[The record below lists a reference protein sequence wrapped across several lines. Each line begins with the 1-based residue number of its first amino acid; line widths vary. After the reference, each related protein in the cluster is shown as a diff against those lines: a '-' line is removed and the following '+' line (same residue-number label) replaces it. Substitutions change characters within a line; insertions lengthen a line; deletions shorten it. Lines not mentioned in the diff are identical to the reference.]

1 MKDDKKIFLGKITG
15 VHGIKGWLKIQSF
28 SSPPENI
35 LNYSQWII
43 NNQGEEDFYSLE
55 QGRKQ
60 NNKIVVKLEKIEDRN
75 TAESLINSKIQILRS
90 DLPKL
95 SNENYYWSDLE
106 GLSVLSSEDKVIG
119 KIESLIE
126 TGANDV
132 IVIITSK
139 DERVLVPFV
148 MHEIVKEVNVE
159 LNYIKIDWPF
169 ENDRVNEI

>member
-1 MKDDKKIFLGKITG
+1 MEDDKKIYLGKITG
-15 VHGIKGWLKIQSF
+15 AHGIKGWLKIQSF

-35 LNYSQWII
+35 LNYPQWII
-43 NNQGEEDFYSLE
+43 NNQGEEDFYSIE
-55 QGRKQ
+55 QGRKHH
-60 NNKIVVKLEKIEDRN
+60 NKIVVKLEKIDDRN

-106 GLSVLSSEDKVIG
+106 GLSVLNSEEKVIG

-132 IVIITSK
+132 MVIITSK
-139 DERVLVPFV
+139 DERVLIPFV
-148 MHEIVKEVNVE
+148 MHEIIKEVNVD
-159 LNYIKIDWPF
+159 LNYIKIDWPI
-169 ENDRVNEI
+169 END

>member
-1 MKDDKKIFLGKITG
+1 MEDDKKIYLGKITG

-35 LNYSQWII
+35 LNYPQWII
-43 NNQGEEDFYSLE
+43 NNNGEEDFYSIE
-55 QGRKQ
+55 KGRKQ
-60 NNKIVVKLEKIEDRN
+60 NNKIVVKLEKIDDRN

-95 SNENYYWSDLE
+95 SNENYYWSDLV
-106 GLSVLSSEDKVIG
+106 GLSVLDSEEEVIG
-119 KIESLIE
+119 KIESLIA

-132 IVIITSK
+132 MVINTSK

-148 MHEIVKEVNVE
+148 MHEIIKEVNVE
-159 LNYIKIDWPF
+159 LNYIKIDWSI
-169 ENDRVNEI
+169 ESD

>member
-1 MKDDKKIFLGKITG
+1 MEDDKKIYLGKITG

-35 LNYSQWII
+35 LNYPSWII
-43 NNQGEEDFYSLE
+43 NNQGEEDFYSIE

-60 NNKIVVKLEKIEDRN
+60 NNKIVVKLENIDDRT

-95 SNENYYWSDLE
+95 SNENYYWSDLV
-106 GLSVLSSEDKVIG
+106 GLSVLNSEEKVIG

-132 IVIITSK
+132 MVIITLK
-139 DERVLVPFV
+139 DERILIPFV
-148 MHEIVKEVNVE
+148 MHEIIKEVNVE
-159 LNYIKIDWPF
+159 LNYIKIDWSI
-169 ENDRVNEI
+169 ESD

>member
-1 MKDDKKIFLGKITG
+1 MEDDKKIYLGKITG

-35 LNYSQWII
+35 LNYPSWII
-43 NNQGEEDFYSLE
+43 NNKGEEDFYSIE

-60 NNKIVVKLEKIEDRN
+60 NNKIVVKLEKIDDRN

-95 SNENYYWSDLE
+95 SNENYYWSDLV
-106 GLSVLSSEDKVIG
+106 GLSVLNSEEKVIG

-132 IVIITSK
+132 MVIITLK
-139 DERVLVPFV
+139 DERILIPFV
-148 MHEIVKEVNVE
+148 MHEIIKEVNVE
-159 LNYIKIDWPF
+159 LNYIKIDWSI
-169 ENDRVNEI
+169 ESD

>member
-1 MKDDKKIFLGKITG
+1 MEDDKKIYLGKITG

-35 LNYSQWII
+35 LNYPSWII
-43 NNQGEEDFYSLE
+43 NNKGEEDYYSIE

-60 NNKIVVKLEKIEDRN
+60 NNKIVVKLEKIDDRN

-95 SNENYYWSDLE
+95 SNENYYWSDLV
-106 GLSVLSSEDKVIG
+106 GLSVLNSEETVIG

-132 IVIITSK
+132 MVIITLK
-139 DERVLVPFV
+139 DERILIPFV
-148 MHEIVKEVNVE
+148 MHEIIKEVNVE
-159 LNYIKIDWPF
+159 LSYIKIDWSI
-169 ENDRVNEI
+169 ESD

>member
-1 MKDDKKIFLGKITG
+1 MEDDKKIYLGKITG
-15 VHGIKGWLKIQSF
+15 AHGIKGWLKIQSF

-35 LNYSQWII
+35 LNYPQWII
-43 NNQGEEDFYSLE
+43 NNQGEEDFYSIE

-60 NNKIVVKLEKIEDRN
+60 NNKIVVKLEKIDDRN

-95 SNENYYWSDLE
+95 SNENYYWSDLV
-106 GLSVLSSEDKVIG
+106 GLSVLNSEEKVIG

-132 IVIITSK
+132 MVINALK
-139 DERVLVPFV
+139 DERILVPFV
-148 MHEIVKEVNVE
+148 MHEIIKEVNVE
-159 LNYIKIDWPF
+159 LNYIKIDWSI
-169 ENDRVNEI
+169 ESD

>member
-1 MKDDKKIFLGKITG
+1 MEDDKKIYLGKITG

-35 LNYSQWII
+35 LNYPSWII
-43 NNQGEEDFYSLE
+43 NNQGEEDFYSIE

-60 NNKIVVKLEKIEDRN
+60 NNKIVVKLENIDDRN

-95 SNENYYWSDLE
+95 SNENYYWSDLV
-106 GLSVLSSEDKVIG
+106 GLSVLSSEEKVIG

-132 IVIITSK
+132 MVIITLK
-139 DERVLVPFV
+139 DERILIPFV
-148 MHEIVKEVNVE
+148 MHEIIKEVNVE
-159 LNYIKIDWPF
+159 LNYIKIDWSI
-169 ENDRVNEI
+169 ESD

>member
-1 MKDDKKIFLGKITG
+1 MEDDKKIYLGKITG

-35 LNYSQWII
+35 LNYPSWII
-43 NNQGEEDFYSLE
+43 NNQGEEDFYSIE

-60 NNKIVVKLEKIEDRN
+60 NKKIVVKLENIDDRN
-75 TAESLINSKIQILRS
+75 TAESLINSKILILRS

-95 SNENYYWSDLE
+95 SNENYYWSDLV
-106 GLSVLSSEDKVIG
+106 GLSVLNSEEKVIG

-132 IVIITSK
+132 MVIITSK
-139 DERVLVPFV
+139 GERVLIPFV
-148 MHEIVKEVNVE
+148 MHEIIKEVNVD
-159 LNYIKIDWPF
+159 LNYIKIDWPI
-169 ENDRVNEI
+169 END

>member
-1 MKDDKKIFLGKITG
+1 MEDDKKIYLGKITG
-15 VHGIKGWLKIQSF
+15 ARGIKGWLKIQSF

-35 LNYSQWII
+35 LNYPQWII
-43 NNQGEEDFYSLE
+43 NNQGEEDFYSIE

-60 NNKIVVKLEKIEDRN
+60 NNKIVVKLENIDNRN

-95 SNENYYWSDLE
+95 SNENYYWSDLV
-106 GLSVLSSEDKVIG
+106 GLSVLNSEEKVIG

-132 IVIITSK
+132 MVIITSK

-148 MHEIVKEVNVE
+148 MHEIIKEVNVE
-159 LNYIKIDWPF
+159 LNYIKIDWLI
-169 ENDRVNEI
+169 ESD

>member
-1 MKDDKKIFLGKITG
+1 MEDDKKIYLGKITG
-15 VHGIKGWLKIQSF
+15 AHGIKGWLKIQSF

-35 LNYSQWII
+35 LNYPSWII
-43 NNQGEEDFYSLE
+43 NNQGEEDFYSIE

-60 NNKIVVKLEKIEDRN
+60 NNKIVVKLEKIDDRN

-95 SNENYYWSDLE
+95 SNENYYWSDLV
-106 GLSVLSSEDKVIG
+106 GLSVLNSEEKVIG

-132 IVIITSK
+132 MVIITLK
-139 DERVLVPFV
+139 DERILIPFV
-148 MHEIVKEVNVE
+148 MHEIIKEVSVE
-159 LNYIKIDWPF
+159 QNYIKIDWSI
-169 ENDRVNEI
+169 ESE

>member
-1 MKDDKKIFLGKITG
+1 MEDDKKIYLGKITG

-35 LNYSQWII
+35 LNYPSWII
-43 NNQGEEDFYSLE
+43 NNQGEEDFYSIE
-55 QGRKQ
+55 KGRKQ
-60 NNKIVVKLEKIEDRN
+60 NNKIVVKLETIDDRN

-95 SNENYYWSDLE
+95 PNENYYWSDLV
-106 GLSVLSSEDKVIG
+106 GLSVLNSEEKVIG

-132 IVIITSK
+132 MVIITLK
-139 DERVLVPFV
+139 DERILIPFV
-148 MHEIVKEVNVE
+148 MHEIIKEVNVE
-159 LNYIKIDWPF
+159 LSYIKIDWSI
-169 ENDRVNEI
+169 ESD

>member
-1 MKDDKKIFLGKITG
+1 MEDDKKIYLGKITG

-35 LNYSQWII
+35 LNYPSWII
-43 NNQGEEDFYSLE
+43 NNQGEEDFYSIE

-60 NNKIVVKLEKIEDRN
+60 NNKIVVKLEKIDDRN
-75 TAESLINSKIQILRS
+75 TAESLINSKIQIQRS

-95 SNENYYWSDLE
+95 SNENYYWSDLV
-106 GLSVLSSEDKVIG
+106 GLSVLNSEETVIG

-132 IVIITSK
+132 MVIITSK
-139 DERVLVPFV
+139 DERILIPFV
-148 MHEIVKEVNVE
+148 IHEIIKEVNLE
-159 LNYIKIDWPF
+159 LNYIKIDWSI
-169 ENDRVNEI
+169 ESD

>member
-1 MKDDKKIFLGKITG
+1 MEDDKKIYLGKITG

-35 LNYSQWII
+35 LNYPSWII
-43 NNQGEEDFYSLE
+43 NNQGEEDFYSIE
-55 QGRKQ
+55 KGRKQ
-60 NNKIVVKLEKIEDRN
+60 NNKIVVKLEKIDDRN

-95 SNENYYWSDLE
+95 SNENYYWSDLV
-106 GLSVLSSEDKVIG
+106 GLSVLSSEEKVIG

-132 IVIITSK
+132 MVIITLK
-139 DERVLVPFV
+139 DERILIPFV
-148 MHEIVKEVNVE
+148 MHEIIKEVNVE
-159 LNYIKIDWPF
+159 LNYIKIDWLI
-169 ENDRVNEI
+169 ESD

>member
-1 MKDDKKIFLGKITG
+1 MNDDKKIYLGKITG

-35 LNYSQWII
+35 LNYPQWII
-43 NNQGEEDFYSLE
+43 NNNGEEDFYSIE
-55 QGRKQ
+55 KGRKQ
-60 NNKIVVKLEKIEDRN
+60 NNKIVVKLEKIDDRN

-95 SNENYYWSDLE
+95 PNENYYWSDLV
-106 GLSVLSSEDKVIG
+106 GLSVLNSEEKVIG

-132 IVIITSK
+132 MVIITLK
-139 DERVLVPFV
+139 DERILIPFV
-148 MHEIVKEVNVE
+148 MHEIIKEVNVE
-159 LNYIKIDWPF
+159 LNYIKIDWLI
-169 ENDRVNEI
+169 END

>member
-1 MKDDKKIFLGKITG
+1 MEDDKKIYLGKITG

-35 LNYSQWII
+35 LNYPLWII
-43 NNQGEEDFYSLE
+43 NNQGEEDFYSIE

-60 NNKIVVKLEKIEDRN
+60 NNKIVVKLENINDRN
-75 TAESLINSKIQILRS
+75 TAESLINSNIQILRS

-95 SNENYYWSDLE
+95 SNENYYWSDLV
-106 GLSVLSSEDKVIG
+106 GLSVLNSEEKLIG

-132 IVIITSK
+132 MVIITLK
-139 DERVLVPFV
+139 DERILIPFV
-148 MHEIVKEVNVE
+148 MHEIIKEVNVE
-159 LNYIKIDWPF
+159 LNYIKIDWSI
-169 ENDRVNEI
+169 ESD

>member
-1 MKDDKKIFLGKITG
+1 MKDDKKIYLGKITG
-15 VHGIKGWLKIQSF
+15 VHGIKGWLKVQSF

-43 NNQGEEDFYSLE
+43 NNQGEEDFYSIE

-60 NNKIVVKLEKIEDRN
+60 NNRIVVKLEKIDDRN
-75 TAESLINSKIQILRS
+75 IAESLINSKIQILRS

-95 SNENYYWSDLE
+95 PNENYYWSDLV
-106 GLSVLSSEDKVIG
+106 GLSVLNSEEKVIG

-126 TGANDV
+126 TAANDFMV
-132 IVIITSK
+132 INTAK

-148 MHEIVKEVNVE
+148 MHEIIKEVNVE
-159 LNYIKIDWPF
+159 LNYIKIDWLI
-169 ENDRVNEI
+169 ESD

>member
-1 MKDDKKIFLGKITG
+1 MEDDKKIYLGKITG
-15 VHGIKGWLKIQSF
+15 AHGIKGWLKIQSF

-35 LNYSQWII
+35 LNYPQWII
-43 NNQGEEDFYSLE
+43 NNQGKNDFYTLE

-60 NNKIVVKLEKIEDRN
+60 KNKIVVKLEKINDRN

-95 SNENYYWSDLE
+95 SNENYYWSDLV
-106 GLSVLSSEDKVIG
+106 GLSVLNSEDKVIG

-132 IVIITSK
+132 MVINTTK
-139 DERVLVPFV
+139 DERALVPFV
-148 MHEIVKEVNVE
+148 MHEIIKEVNVE
-159 LNYIKIDWPF
+159 LNYIKIDWSI
-169 ENDRVNEI
+169 ESD

>member
-1 MKDDKKIFLGKITG
+1 MEDDKKIYLGKITG

-35 LNYSQWII
+35 LNYPSWII
-43 NNQGEEDFYSLE
+43 YNQGEEDFYSIE

-60 NNKIVVKLEKIEDRN
+60 NNKIVVKLEKIDDRN
-75 TAESLINSKIQILRS
+75 TAESLINSKILILRS

-95 SNENYYWSDLE
+95 SNENYYWSDLV
-106 GLSVLSSEDKVIG
+106 GLSVLNSEEKVIG

-132 IVIITSK
+132 MVIITLK
-139 DERVLVPFV
+139 DERILIPFV
-148 MHEIVKEVNVE
+148 MHEIIKEVSVE
-159 LNYIKIDWPF
+159 QNYIKIDWSI
-169 ENDRVNEI
+169 ESE

>member
-1 MKDDKKIFLGKITG
+1 MEDDKKIYLGKITG
-15 VHGIKGWLKIQSF
+15 VHGIKGWIKIQSF

-35 LNYSQWII
+35 LNYPQWII

-95 SNENYYWSDLE
+95 PNENYYWSDL
-106 GLSVLSSEDKVIG
+106 VLS
-119 KIESLIE
+119 LIH
-126 TGANDV
+126 
-132 IVIITSK
+132 I
-139 DERVLVPFV
+139 
-148 MHEIVKEVNVE
+148 
-159 LNYIKIDWPF
+159 
-169 ENDRVNEI
+169 